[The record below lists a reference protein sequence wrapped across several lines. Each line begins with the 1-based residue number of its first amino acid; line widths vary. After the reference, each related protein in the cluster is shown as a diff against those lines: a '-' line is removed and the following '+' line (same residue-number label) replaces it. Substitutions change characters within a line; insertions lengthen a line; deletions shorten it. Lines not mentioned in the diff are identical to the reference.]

1 MIFSLL
7 DHIPGAQKR
16 TWPAES
22 DFDVRFEW
30 KRLFEGQSSI
40 GSRDLWGIMSQN
52 LNIYIK
58 IVKKGP
64 LKGL

>member
-16 TWPAES
+16 TWPGEF

-30 KRLFEGQSSI
+30 KRLFEGQLLI
-40 GSRDLWGIMSQN
+40 GSKDLWGIMSQN
-52 LNIYIK
+52 LEIYIE
-58 IVKKGP
+58 IVKKGQFI
-64 LKGL
+64 